1 MEQNYRGSQSRLI
14 RLPYADSSDDPR
26 VYIGAPRGDN
36 RHRRI
41 RRSLIAGSSEEA
53 DLQLRDPSVSPR
65 HLSLSPTP
73 RGVLIEDLGSENG
86 VFIDGVR
93 IYKAEISSGARLGL
107 GESELSVVFP
117 TRGRASIVAASAAM
131 REIVSQA
138 NRFASLPFSVLIH
151 GETGTGKEGIAELL
165 HQAGSRSRGPFVAV
179 NAGGF
184 VPELVE
190 SQLFGH
196 ERGAFT
202 GAVSAHRG
210 AFERA
215 DGGTLFLDEIG
226 ELPLSVQARL
236 LRVLERKEI
245 VRLGAEER
253 RAVDVRIVAATHR
266 DLDAEVRRGNFRRD
280 LLFRLRELSLTIPP
294 LRERPADIL
303 SLAEHFIELLTEEC
317 GPRTLSEGAE
327 GALLRHSYPG
337 NARELRNI
345 LTNAIASSSSI
356 TITKEAVLASIAEV
370 GQTSRSRLSADIL
383 QEVLA
388 VYDGNQSRA
397 ASALGIPRSTF
408 RDRLKRASAAQ
419 PQPDEIEGYAR
430 RRPQIRGL

>member
-1 MEQNYRGSQSRLI
+1 MARIEVLEEIQPQAIPLHF
-14 RLPYADSSDDPR
+14 ADASSDPLVYVGGPR
-26 VYIGAPRGDN
+26 NGA
-36 RHRRI
+36 RR
-41 RRSLIAGSSEEA
+41 RRLRRRLIAGSSQAA
-53 DLQLRDPSVSPR
+53 DLTLHDPTVSAE
-65 HLSLSPTP
+65 HVSLWPTP
-73 RGVLIEDLGSENG
+73 RGVMIEDLGSKNG
-86 VFIDGVR
+86 VFIDGIRVF
-93 IYKAEISSGARLGL
+93 KAEISSATRLGL
-107 GESELSVVFP
+107 GESELYIDFP
-117 TRGRASIVAASAAM
+117 SPERRAIVAESAAM
-131 REIVSQA
+131 RAVLEEA
-138 NRFASLPFSVLIH
+138 ERFASLPFSVLIH

-165 HQAGSRSRGPFVAV
+165 HRVGARAPGPFVAV

-202 GAVSAHRG
+202 GAIAAHRG

-226 ELPLSVQARL
+226 ELPLNVQARL

-245 VRLGAEER
+245 ARLGGEEIKR
-253 RAVDVRIVAATHR
+253 IDVRVVAATHR

-303 SLAEHFIELLTEEC
+303 ALAAHFLSVLSKDC
-317 GPRTLSEGAE
+317 GPRTLSERAE

-345 LTNAIASSSSI
+345 LTFAVASTASVTVGEEAIVRAIAQ
-356 TITKEAVLASIAEV
+356 V
-370 GQTSRSRLSADIL
+370 GQRGAEPLSSNHL
-383 QEVLA
+383 REVLE
-388 VYDGNQSRA
+388 VYGGNQSRA
-397 ASALGIPRSTF
+397 ASALGMPRSTF
-408 RDRLKRASAAQ
+408 RDRLRRASAAESKGDQ
-419 PQPDEIEGYAR
+419 IEGYAR
-430 RRPQIRGL
+430 RRL